1 MFKRKKSGKKLRVVA
16 YVRVS
21 TKYESQQTSIPAQ
34 IAMIKNFVEE
44 NEWELVEIYIDVHS
58 GAKSNREGIQN
69 LMTDAKSKKFDVV
82 VTKEFSRVSRN
93 SAFSYEF
100 YDILIHNQIDLVAL
114 DGSVNTLEDNSMNLG
129 LYVWLSENESV
140 RTSRRIKAAYDT
152 RVKLGRF
159 DEAPYGYDL
168 KDGQLYVSSDGS
180 AEVVKQ
186 IFAAY
191 IAGKSFDGIARSL
204 YKEDVPTPAK
214 RKGHQNAGEVWHGS
228 TVRQILEREIYTGKL
243 VAKKTSTIS
252 PTTTKRIIND
262 EEDWVVRENTHEAI
276 ISKED
281 FELVQQL
288 IKARKRIRSQQT
300 THIFTGLLICANC
313 GAGMHFKR
321 DRYVCGYQN
330 KYRKKACSE
339 NFRPIEKKLIQA
351 ILDDLNSLYFSKVSL
366 SSFEKLLDKQVENSQ
381 TKVNNDLE
389 NLNLKLTSLRKKKQ
403 KALELLLDDKI
414 DQDSFNNLA
423 LTLNPQIDDLVEKIN
438 LLEDEEESETTIDV
452 EELKH
457 YIREKLNPEQVLTE
471 LTPEILTRFI
481 KIIKVKAD
489 GQLEVHYRTSKP
501 SAFYISTNIKLAI
514 PKTHPNKAYVEKHAQ

>member
-1 MFKRKKSGKKLRVVA
+1 M
-16 YVRVS
+16 
-21 TKYESQQTSIPAQ
+21 
-34 IAMIKNFVEE
+34 
-44 NEWELVEIYIDVHS
+44 
-58 GAKSNREGIQN
+58 
-69 LMTDAKSKKFDVV
+69 
-82 VTKEFSRVSRN
+82 
-93 SAFSYEF
+93 
-100 YDILIHNQIDLVAL
+100 
-114 DGSVNTLEDNSMNLG
+114 
-129 LYVWLSENESV
+129 
-140 RTSRRIKAAYDT
+140 
-152 RVKLGRF
+152 
-159 DEAPYGYDL
+159 
-168 KDGQLYVSSDGS
+168 
-180 AEVVKQ
+180 KQ

-330 KYRKKACSE
+330 KYGKKACSE

-514 PKTHPNKAYVEKHAQ
+514 PKTHPNKAYVEKHA